1 MTASDFSPHH
11 SFKRRDFIGFLLGT
25 PFYWMLIFL
34 IIEAGLAAAT
44 TALIIQASQDVA
56 NQDFLISDFAWIVAA
71 QSASYIVGAT
81 SWIFAERAGFGAYG
95 RYMLSFAKHNRYA
108 PALLGDRAQREHVE
122 PFLTNETYHILFELI
137 YELEA
142 DLKLFFGLIFNTI
155 VLGYAIDAGLPIV
168 YALVFAALLAL
179 QWFIRK
185 PVAATYLAQQR
196 ETNRMTAHTYT
207 AWDNI
212 TAGNRYNYRLW
223 HAGFKERLRNALVA
237 QIRAIMTREGI
248 ATLSGIF
255 ALVVVFS
262 YLAWVAGRN
271 IGDSALLI
279 ALAATLPRQIELS
292 YHMHG
297 LASGWNDLLA
307 VWTRIGGAV
316 DAMRPAPDALFD
328 QRIRFE
334 GVSLASNGVTLP
346 CANIDTALSQVT
358 TQTKGR
364 ILVRGSNGMGKSSL
378 LVALKARLGTQ
389 AFYWPTSDKLS
400 FEFLKGTEAEEEAS
414 EEHDSPTASQ
424 SRPNSSG
431 FSSGEKQLC
440 SLQEISMRTNA
451 KVYLLDEW
459 DANLDS
465 KNRALAEQIVAG
477 LAARAVVVEISH
489 RDRV

>member
-1 MTASDFSPHH
+1 MLRDSRTTSPPFRRQDFL
-11 SFKRRDFIGFLLGT
+11 GFLWT
-25 PFYWMLIFL
+25 APFFWMLL
-34 IIEAGLAAAT
+34 LLVVEAGLAAAT
-44 TALIIQASQDVA
+44 TALIIQASHDVS
-56 NQDFLISDFAWIVAA
+56 QQEFLISDFAWIVAA
-71 QSASYIVGAT
+71 QSASYVVGAS

-95 RYMLSFAKHNRYA
+95 RYMLRFAQRNRSE

-122 PFLTNETYHILFELI
+122 PFLTNETFHILFELI

-155 VLGYAIDAGLPIV
+155 VLGYAIDAGLPAI
-168 YALVFAALLAL
+168 YALVFVALLVL
-179 QWFIRK
+179 QWSLRK
-185 PVAATYLAQQR
+185 PVAAAYLEQQR
-196 ETNRMTAHTYT
+196 STNRMTAHTYT

-212 TAGNRYNYRLW
+212 TTGNRYNYRLW
-223 HAGFKERLRNALVA
+223 HAGFKERLRSALKA
-237 QIRAIMTREGI
+237 QIRAIMAREGI
-248 ATLSGIF
+248 ATVSGIF

-271 IGDSALLI
+271 VNDSALLI

-292 YHMHG
+292 YNVHG

-307 VWTRIGGAV
+307 VWTRIGGACE
-316 DAMRPAPDALFD
+316 AMQPAPDAQFN
-328 QRIRFE
+328 QRIHFE
-334 GVSLASNGVTLP
+334 GVSLYRGQEALP
-346 CANIDTALSQVT
+346 CANIDTAEAQVIAQPT
-358 TQTKGR
+358 GR

-378 LVALKARLGTQ
+378 LVALKARLGKD

-400 FEFLKGTEAEEEAS
+400 FAFLKGKSAQDDDEGAEENAAHKPRS
-414 EEHDSPTASQ
+414 
-424 SRPNSSG
+424 NG
-431 FSSGEKQLC
+431 FSSGEKQLR
-440 SLQEISMRTNA
+440 SLQEICASTQA

-465 KNRALAEQIVAG
+465 KNRALAEQLVAG

>member
-1 MTASDFSPHH
+1 M
-11 SFKRRDFIGFLLGT
+11 LL
-25 PFYWMLIFL
+25 IV
-34 IIEAGLAAAT
+34 EAGLAAAT

-56 NQDFLISDFAWIVAA
+56 NQEFLISDFAWIVAA
-71 QSASYIVGAT
+71 QSASYIVGAS

-95 RYMLSFAKHNRYA
+95 RYMLSFAKLNRYA
-108 PALLGDRAQREHVE
+108 PALLGDSKQRGQVE
-122 PFLTNETYHILFELI
+122 PFLTNETFQILFELI

-155 VLGYAIDAGLPIV
+155 VLGYAIDAGLPVV
-168 YALVFAALLAL
+168 YALVFAALLTL

-185 PVAATYLAQQR
+185 PVAAAYLAQQR

-223 HAGFKERLRNALVA
+223 HAGFKERLRLALKA

-271 IGDSALLI
+271 VGDSALLI

-316 DAMRPAPDALFD
+316 EAMRPAPDAQFNR
-328 QRIRFE
+328 RIRFE
-334 GVSLASNGVTLP
+334 GVSLASGGEVLP
-346 CANIDTALSQVT
+346 CANVDTALAQVMR
-358 TQTKGR
+358 QSAGR

-378 LVALKARLGTQ
+378 LVSLKAQLGTQ

-400 FEFLKGTEAEEEAS
+400 FEFLRAHAEDEADDEVDAHAEENNAQ
-414 EEHDSPTASQ
+414 PQ
-424 SRPNSSG
+424 SRG
-431 FSSGEKQLC
+431 FSSGEKQLR
-440 SLQEISMRTNA
+440 SLQEISARTQA